1 MSKMENYVFCSAH
14 LYAIKDNYICLNL
27 LLRVTGDNSTFVFP
41 FRFPTFARFM
51 NKQERIILFLL
62 AALNFTHILD
72 FMIMMPLG
80 NYLIPALKISAF
92 QFSILVASYSVSAF
106 FSGLAIAMFIDRF
119 DRKKSLLIAYIGFL
133 IGTLAC
139 GIAPTYG
146 LLLAA
151 RILAG
156 LFGGII
162 GAQVLSIVAD
172 LFTYERRGRAMGAV
186 MSAFAA
192 ASILGVPIS
201 LYLTNLFKFNWHI
214 PFILIGSLGAIFV
227 PLIIRYVPSL
237 TGHIKPKEN
246 RGHLFHAL
254 ITVCKVPEQRSALI
268 FSCLLMMGHF
278 LIIPFINP
286 YLEFNKGFSKDLTP
300 MIYLAGGTASLIA
313 AIFLGRFSDRKGK
326 LPVFTWSVLMSLP
339 MVLIITA
346 MPGVHFSIVLAFF
359 AVWFVVA
366 TGRAIT
372 AQAMI
377 SEVVAADQRGSFMSV
392 NGSVQQLGSGIAA
405 LSAGAIVITEK
416 SGKIHNYNWVGYLSI
431 FVLLG
436 SLILGRYIFKR
447 LDKTEEEAQTENE
460 FLEEA
465 PELISP

>member
-1 MSKMENYVFCSAH
+1 
-14 LYAIKDNYICLNL
+14 
-27 LLRVTGDNSTFVFP
+27 
-41 FRFPTFARFM
+41 M
-51 NKQERIILFLL
+51 NKNERAILFLL

-80 NYLIPALKISAF
+80 NYLIPELKISAF
-92 QFSILVASYSVSAF
+92 QFSTLVASYSVSAF
-106 FSGLAIAMFIDRF
+106 FSGLAIAIFIDRF
-119 DRKKSLLIAYIGFL
+119 DRKKSLLIAYTGFL
-133 IGTLAC
+133 LGTLAC

-156 LFGGII
+156 LFGGVI

-192 ASILGVPIS
+192 ASILGVPLS

-214 PFILIGSLGAIFV
+214 PFLLIGSLAIV
-227 PLIIRYVPSL
+227 LLPLIWKYIPSL
-237 TGHIKPKEN
+237 TGHIREKKEDD
-246 RGHLFHAL
+246 HMFQAL
-254 ITVCKVPEQRSALI
+254 ITVCKVPAQRSALI
-268 FSCLLMMGHF
+268 FSFLLMMGHF

-286 YLEFNKGFSKDLTP
+286 YLEFNKGFSKELTP
-300 MIYLAGGTASLIA
+300 MIYLAGGTASLVA
-313 AIFLGRFSDRKGK
+313 ALFLGRYSDKVGK
-326 LPVFTWSVLMSLP
+326 LPVFTWSVIISFF

-346 MPGVHFSIVLAFF
+346 MPNVHFAIVLGFF
-359 AVWFVVA
+359 AIWFVVA

-377 SEVVAADQRGSFMSV
+377 SEVVKAEQRGSFMSV

-405 LSAGAIVITEK
+405 LAAGTIVVTEK
-416 SGKIHNYNWVGYLSI
+416 SGKITNYNWVGYLSI
-431 FVLLG
+431 LVLLS
-436 SLILGRYIFKR
+436 SLYIGRLIFKKM
-447 LDKTEEEAQTENE
+447 DKTEEKEPVMEEEMVTET
-460 FLEEA
+460 A
-465 PELISP
+465 

>member
-1 MSKMENYVFCSAH
+1 M
-14 LYAIKDNYICLNL
+14 
-27 LLRVTGDNSTFVFP
+27 T
-41 FRFPTFARFM
+41 
-51 NKQERIILFLL
+51 KQERIILFLL
-62 AALNFTHILD
+62 AGLNFTHILD

-80 NYLIPALKISAF
+80 NYLIPDLGISAF

-106 FSGLAIAMFIDRF
+106 FSGLAIAIFIDRF
-119 DRKKSLLIAYIGFL
+119 DRKKSLIIAYTGFL
-133 IGTLAC
+133 LGTLTC
-139 GIAPTYG
+139 GIASTYG
-146 LLLAA
+146 LLLGA

-201 LYLTNLFKFNWHI
+201 LYLTNLFKLNWHI
-214 PFILIGSLGAIFV
+214 PFLLIGSLGMVFL
-227 PLIIRYVPSL
+227 PLIIRFIPSMR
-237 TGHIKPKEN
+237 GHIKSKTA
-246 RGHLFHAL
+246 GGTIFDAL
-254 ITVCKVPEQRSALI
+254 VVVCKVPEQRSALI

-300 MIYLAGGTASLIA
+300 MIYLAGGIASFA
-313 AIFLGRFSDRKGK
+313 AALFLGRFSDKVGK
-326 LPVFTWSVLMSLP
+326 LPVFSWSVFLSLP

-346 MPGVHFSIVLAFF
+346 MPGVHFSVVLVFF
-359 AVWFVVA
+359 AFWFMVA

-372 AQAMI
+372 SQAMI
-377 SEVVAADQRGSFMSV
+377 SEVVKAEQRGSFMSV
-392 NGSVQQLGSGIAA
+392 NGSVQQLGSGIAS

-416 SGKIHNYNWVGYLSI
+416 SGKIYHYNWVGYLSI
-431 FVLLG
+431 LVLVG
-436 SLILGRYIFKR
+436 SLLLGRYIFKR
-447 LDKTEEEAQTENE
+447 LDKTEVEVQLENE
-460 FLEEA
+460 FLKETA
-465 PELISP
+465 